1 MFNLLA
7 GIPNPF
13 DIADIFRNIKSR
25 WYVYVVVA
33 VALLLVIVFAVL
45 KKKRRNNLS
54 NTQKVVYTAMMSALC
69 FIANYFTIPVSEL
82 FQISFIATAGFISGY
97 ILGSGLGFASAFIGD
112 FICAIVRPTG
122 VYSPVINFG
131 SGLMGFIPGLI
142 FERTKINDYIKT
154 AIIVV
159 TVFIVSSLLVNTVGL
174 CLLYGFP
181 MEIYIAR
188 LPSTAIATFVNGCL
202 CVALISI
209 LPRILPKDKFGI
221 IFDGK
226 KTPSS
231 CQIINDEKNLEQV
244 NKTALENKSEE

>member
-13 DIADIFRNIKSR
+13 DISDIFRNIKSR

-33 VALLLVIVFAVL
+33 VALLLIIVFAVL

-54 NTQKVVYTAMMSALC
+54 NTQKVVYTSMMSVLC
-69 FIANYFTIPVSEL
+69 FLANYFTIPVSEL

-122 VYSPVINFG
+122 VYSPIINLG
-131 SGLMGFIPGLI
+131 SGLTGFVPGLI
-142 FERTKINDYIKT
+142 FERTKLNDYVKT
-154 AIIVV
+154 VIIII
-159 TVFIVSSLLVNTVGL
+159 TVFIVSSLLVNTIGL

-188 LPSTAIATFVNGCL
+188 LPSTSIATLVNGCL
-202 CVALISI
+202 CFALISI
-209 LPRILPKDKFGI
+209 LPRILPKNKFNI
-221 IFDGK
+221 
-226 KTPSS
+226 
-231 CQIINDEKNLEQV
+231 
-244 NKTALENKSEE
+244 